1 MRAFMASKVRLRCD
15 GKKLPLFPREPWGKR
30 GTVTMPGV
38 APVRA
43 APTRPD
49 LIAVRAV
56 NWAYAI
62 RPVSQGFSPHVSPG
76 GPR

>member
-15 GKKLPLFPREPWGKR
+15 GEKLPLFPREPWGKR

-56 NWAYAI
+56 N
-62 RPVSQGFSPHVSPG
+62 
-76 GPR
+76 